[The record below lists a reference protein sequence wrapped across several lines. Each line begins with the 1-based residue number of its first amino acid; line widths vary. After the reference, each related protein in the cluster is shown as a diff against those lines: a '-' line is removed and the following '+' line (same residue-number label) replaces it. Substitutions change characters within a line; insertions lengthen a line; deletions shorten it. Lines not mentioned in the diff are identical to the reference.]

1 MTLEELQT
9 FYNSIYPDSTIKLNN
24 EDWAICNVDIE
35 NNSSKNVCDYLEKVN
50 NRVDISKTSSL
61 QISELFINKLLKEL
75 QPYNKEITGTI
86 EPFCDNQ
93 EQGLML
99 SLTNKSADGK
109 LYIWA
114 CEDITDK
121 SLMIIT
127 STEKTKQNLYMQ
139 HDLEKAQY
147 FTNYN
152 FSESISYVI
161 SKIDKFL
168 NEDLNMKI

>member
-75 QPYNKEITGTI
+75 QPYNK
-86 EPFCDNQ
+86 
-93 EQGLML
+93 
-99 SLTNKSADGK
+99 
-109 LYIWA
+109 
-114 CEDITDK
+114 
-121 SLMIIT
+121 
-127 STEKTKQNLYMQ
+127 
-139 HDLEKAQY
+139 
-147 FTNYN
+147 
-152 FSESISYVI
+152 
-161 SKIDKFL
+161 
-168 NEDLNMKI
+168 